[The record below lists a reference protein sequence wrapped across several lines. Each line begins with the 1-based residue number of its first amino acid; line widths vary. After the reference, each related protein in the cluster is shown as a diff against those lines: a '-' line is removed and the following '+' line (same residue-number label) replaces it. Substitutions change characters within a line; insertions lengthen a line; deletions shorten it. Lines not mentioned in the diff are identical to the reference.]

1 MSAIAMMALPRGE
14 LHDYPII
21 FPNCCTNIHCLR
33 SGKIQVTGD
42 TGLVLD
48 IIVKDVALEC

>member
-1 MSAIAMMALPRGE
+1 MALPRGE
-14 LHDYPII
+14 FHGCLMI
-21 FPNCCTNIHCLR
+21 FPNCRTNIHRLR

-48 IIVKDVALEC
+48 VIVKDVALEC